1 LGAATVLDWIPID
14 LLSEVISQLIDSSAK
29 ATDGSQE
36 VETYYNIVN
45 PRTVSWDSLLPTV
58 QARLET
64 SLSPKK
70 VQIVPLSQWLDDLEK
85 AEEAIVQEVEKKS
98 GTTLSQTTASRAQTG
113 LKLLSFFQLL
123 ATVSPSDND
132 AVRAASST
140 PNWAVGNGL
149 ARSSVF
155 AQLAPV
161 SPAWFETWLD
171 QWGY

>member
-1 LGAATVLDWIPID
+1 MN
-14 LLSEVISQLIDSSAK
+14 QLVDADAK
-29 ATDGSQE
+29 ATGGSQE

-45 PRTVSWDSLLPTV
+45 PRTVSWASLLPTV

-70 VQIVPLSQWLDDLEK
+70 VQVVPFSQWLDDLEK
-85 AEEAIVQEVEKKS
+85 AEDAIVQEVEKKS
-98 GTTLSQTTASRAQTG
+98 GTTFSQTTANRAQTG
-113 LKLLSFFQLL
+113 LKLLSFFQ
-123 ATVSPSDND
+123 AMAETSDDD
-132 AVRAASST
+132 AVRADLPT

-155 AQLAPV
+155 SQLTPV

>member
-1 LGAATVLDWIPID
+1 MN
-14 LLSEVISQLIDSSAK
+14 QLVDADAK
-29 ATDGSQE
+29 ATGGSQE

-45 PRTVSWDSLLPTV
+45 PRTVSWASLLPTV
-58 QARLET
+58 QARLEA

-70 VQIVPLSQWLDDLEK
+70 VQVVPFSQWLDDLEK
-85 AEEAIVQEVEKKS
+85 AEDAIVQEVEKKS
-98 GTTLSQTTASRAQTG
+98 GTTFSQTTANRAQTG
-113 LKLLSFFQLL
+113 LKLLSFFQ
-123 ATVSPSDND
+123 AMAETSDDD
-132 AVRAASST
+132 AVRADLPT

-155 AQLAPV
+155 SQLTPV